1 MKIVELG
8 TGHWT
13 VYAVCSDETTC
24 ALLDFVAELDEKRSR
39 KVLAD
44 LQQFVPNS
52 EPRDWVRM
60 DFSWKLRGT
69 ESILEFRW
77 PQKGGGTPRVYWF
90 YDEGRLIVCSH
101 GVNKKGDTDPEDIR
115 LAERAREDY
124 LRAKAANQ
132 LKVVSYQSFMTCATD
147 EEQDTKEGE

>member
-8 TGHWT
+8 AGYWT
-13 VYAVCSDETTC
+13 VYAACSDETTC
-24 ALLDFVAELDEKRSR
+24 AGLDFVYELDAKRSR

-52 EPRDWVRM
+52 DSRDWVRM

-90 YDEGRLIVCSH
+90 YDENRVIVCSH
-101 GVNKKGDTDPEDIR
+101 GVNKKGDTDPDDIR
-115 LAERAREDY
+115 LAERARDDY
-124 LRAKAANQ
+124 LRAKSAGQ
-132 LKVVSYQSFMTCATD
+132 LTVVSYQEFISCAAD
-147 EEQDTKEGE
+147 ENDDIEK